1 MEQQNKLTPSQ
12 AIHPTEILN
21 EELKARGIK
30 INDFAKMMNMPLSE
44 IINLINGNLDLNE
57 DMAIKLEECLQIPC
71 SFWLN
76 SQNSYYY
83 DLEVIAKRCSK

>member
-12 AIHPTEILN
+12 AIHPAEILN

-44 IINLINGNLDLNE
+44 IINLMNGNLDLNE
-57 DMAIKLEECLQIPC
+57 DMAIKLEECLQIPY

-76 SQNSYYY
+76 LQNSYYY
-83 DLEVIAKRCSK
+83 DLEVIAKRSSK